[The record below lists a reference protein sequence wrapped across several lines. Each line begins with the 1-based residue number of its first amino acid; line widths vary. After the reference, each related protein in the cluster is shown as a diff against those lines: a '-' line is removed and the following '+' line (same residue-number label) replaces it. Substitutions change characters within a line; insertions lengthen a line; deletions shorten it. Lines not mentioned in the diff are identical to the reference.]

1 MKKYKVTF
9 WQRGTGAFSPKAD
22 PNPISDS
29 LEVEAEND
37 AEAVALAIQYFID
50 NDENNVIVDYD
61 DNHIIIRPMDCD
73 WIAELYS
80 FTAKEAC

>member
-50 NDENNVIVDYD
+50 NDENIVDYD
-61 DNHIIIRPMDCD
+61 DNHIITRLTDCN
-73 WIAELYS
+73 WIVELYD